1 MQAGDILIV
10 RDGTY
15 LVGTSCIITSSDTKI
30 LYCGGLIKIRTKNR
44 EFIDE
49 YLLLGLL
56 NSYIV
61 KRQIRT
67 KQFTRD
73 VIDTLGRRL
82 NEVVIPIPKSEAV
95 REEISNR
102 VKQIVERRIT
112 AREEIVLLSEEIIE
126 M

>member
-1 MQAGDILIV
+1 MQEGDILLV

-15 LVGTSCIITSSDTKI
+15 LVGNSCIITSSDTKI
-30 LYCGGLIKIRTKNR
+30 LYCGGLIKIRATRKD
-44 EFIDE
+44 IVDE

-73 VIDTLGRRL
+73 VIDTLGQRL
-82 NEVVIPIPKSEAV
+82 KEVIIPIPNSPSLKAAISEKICAIV
-95 REEISNR
+95 NNRIAARDTIQELSNR
-102 VKQIVERRIT
+102 IT
-112 AREEIVLLSEEIIE
+112 S
-126 M
+126 